1 MVRQITVGACAVG
14 LMLFSFV
21 GAASRSQSEP
31 LSQADLELKA
41 CGPKDREAKYSA
53 DTDKTQHPT
62 PDPPGDLALIYV
74 LRPTMM
80 GQRIQTA
87 LAVDGDWKGV
97 NRGDTYFFFTL
108 RPGDHHVCSKAEN
121 RSILAISVEAGKTYF
136 LQQHIEMGFLKAR
149 TRVERMEEA
158 EARAKLV
165 DLHLATWQIKS

>member
-1 MVRQITVGACAVG
+1 MVRRIPAATCAIG
-14 LMLFSFV
+14 LMLFSSV
-21 GAASRSQSEP
+21 GAASRSQSETP
-31 LSQADLELKA
+31 GQVDLELKA
-41 CGPKDREAKYSA
+41 CGPKDREVKYSA
-53 DTDKTQHPT
+53 DTDKNQHPT
-62 PDPPGDLALIYV
+62 PDPPSDLALVYV

-108 RPGDHHVCSKAEN
+108 PPGDHSVCSKAEN
-121 RSILAISVEAGKTYF
+121 RSILTISVEAGKAYF
-136 LQQHIEMGFLKAR
+136 LQQHIEMGFVKAR

-158 EARAKLV
+158 EARAKLA